1 MHPGLAVPV
10 MLLHH
15 NRATLQQK
23 PSPPLLDNLMMI
35 FDEDGDE
42 IRNASFC
49 RHSANII
56 PFSTM
61 ASGIF
66 SRTVLSLNVVHHRN
80 KITNKMVSGVGGS
93 TRHGRRSKM
102 VEADNEVVVLLFCTP
117 QQTRQLLLVR
127 EKAKNNALF
136 LTLAQQMQRGEQPPG
151 LLVRSS
157 VIHYSTLSRT
167 QERMGSFQLNDS
179 HRTRVH
185 R

>member
-1 MHPGLAVPV
+1 MIQLHQNLNTPTNLSPFLVYTIQYQMDTLNTIYIQTSMNWKVYTSHHTRHFSKRHAPTETVP
-10 MLLHH
+10 
-15 NRATLQQK
+15 
-23 PSPPLLDNLMMI
+23 PLDNLMMI

-93 TRHGRRSKM
+93 TRYATRRTVKNGRGG
-102 VEADNEVVVLLFCTP
+102 
-117 QQTRQLLLVR
+117 Q
-127 EKAKNNALF
+127 
-136 LTLAQQMQRGEQPPG
+136 
-151 LLVRSS
+151 
-157 VIHYSTLSRT
+157 
-167 QERMGSFQLNDS
+167 
-179 HRTRVH
+179 
-185 R
+185 